1 MVDPLDR
8 YDTGHRPAV
17 GEFTVLAQADIDGI
31 ALLTSYAVRQ
41 SPGMQCRTQACSL
54 LDRGRI

>member
-17 GEFTVLAQADIDGI
+17 AKFTALAQAEIDGI
-31 ALLTSYAVRQ
+31 ALLTS
-41 SPGMQCRTQACSL
+41 PC
-54 LDRGRI
+54 